1 MVPAV
6 VVVLESLPLTAN
18 GKLNRAGLPAPGYPA
33 LVSPGRGPAT
43 SREVILCEAF
53 AEVLGLA
60 RVGAEDNFFEL
71 GGHSLLAVALV
82 ERLRQRGVAIS
93 VRVLF
98 EAPTPAGLAAVAGA
112 GGVVVPP
119 NLIPAGARRLPRR
132 CCRWWT

>member
-1 MVPAV
+1 M
-6 VVVLESLPLTAN
+6 
-18 GKLNRAGLPAPGYPA
+18 
-33 LVSPGRGPAT
+33 
-43 SREVILCEAF
+43 CEAF

-98 EAPTPAGLAAVAGA
+98 EAPTPAALAAVAGSGA
-112 GGVVVPP
+112 VEVP
-119 NLIPAGARRLPRR
+119 R
-132 CCRWWT
+132 T